1 MRRPSLVVGAIVTTL
16 ALLAPGVQ
24 AAKKLRVVV
33 TIPDLKSLTE
43 AVGGDLVEVDALTR
57 GTQNFHEAEVRP
69 SMMLKL
75 RRADALVENGAE
87 LDLWADVAVL
97 GANNPNIVRGAA
109 GRIEISRGI
118 PLLEVPSTRVDRSMG
133 DVHPL
138 GNPHFSLDPG
148 LAPIIT
154 QNIVDGLSRLSA
166 DDRPAFEKNR
176 QAFLEKLNR
185 EMERWNKVLEPVR
198 GAKVVAYHPDVIY
211 FLTRFGLVQVG
222 TLEDRPGIPPSPQH
236 LVQITRQMKAE
247 GVKVILVEPCNDF
260 KLAQRVAEAAGAT
273 AAFLAGYETDT
284 WESYVSGRS
293 ATLLGALVLSL
304 TRSRRRHVSQE
315 AVIGV
320 VYAVSSA
327 AAVLLS
333 DRAAHGAEQVR
344 TMLVGNLLAVRPP
357 EVAQVGALYAAIGVF
372 HWLCRRP
379 FFLISTDPDAAFRDG
394 WRVRLWDFLFY
405 ASFGVVVTSSVR
417 IAGVLLVF
425 SYLIVPA
432 LAGIMFGRT
441 IPSKLLIGWGFGTLV
456 SVLGMVAS
464 AALDLPTGATV
475 VCAFGLTLV
484 ALSVV
489 FYTLQPASGR
499 LTPSA

>member
-148 LAPIIT
+148 LAPVIT
-154 QNIVDGLSRLSA
+154 QNIVDGLSRLSP
-166 DDRPAFEKNR
+166 DDRPTFERNR
-176 QAFLEKLNR
+176 RAFLERLGEEMGRWTKL
-185 EMERWNKVLEPVR
+185 MEPVR

-236 LVQITRQMKAE
+236 LVQIIRQMKAE
-247 GVKVILVEPCNDF
+247 GIKVILVEPWNDF
-260 KLAQRVAEAAGAT
+260 KLAQRVAEEAGAK
-273 AAFLAGYETDT
+273 AYVFASAVGGVKGTDN
-284 WESYVSGRS
+284 YI
-293 ATLLGALVLSL
+293 ATIEFNV
-304 TRSRRRHVSQE
+304 
-315 AVIGV
+315 
-320 VYAVSSA
+320 
-327 AAVLLS
+327 
-333 DRAAHGAEQVR
+333 
-344 TMLVGNLLAVRPP
+344 MLLA
-357 EVAQVGALYAAIGVF
+357 QAL
-372 HWLCRRP
+372 
-379 FFLISTDPDAAFRDG
+379 
-394 WRVRLWDFLFY
+394 
-405 ASFGVVVTSSVR
+405 
-417 IAGVLLVF
+417 
-425 SYLIVPA
+425 
-432 LAGIMFGRT
+432 
-441 IPSKLLIGWGFGTLV
+441 K
-456 SVLGMVAS
+456 
-464 AALDLPTGATV
+464 
-475 VCAFGLTLV
+475 
-484 ALSVV
+484 
-489 FYTLQPASGR
+489 
-499 LTPSA
+499 

>member
-154 QNIVDGLSRLSA
+154 QNIVDGLSRLSP
-166 DDRPAFEKNR
+166 DDRPAFERNR
-176 QAFLEKLNR
+176 RAFLERLGEEMGRWTKL
-185 EMERWNKVLEPVR
+185 MEPVR

-236 LVQITRQMKAE
+236 LVQIIRQMKAE
-247 GVKVILVEPCNDF
+247 GIKVILVEPWNDF
-260 KLAQRVAEAAGAT
+260 KLAQRVAEEAGAK
-273 AAFLAGYETDT
+273 AYVFASAVGGVKGTDNYIAT
-284 WESYVSGRS
+284 IEFNV
-293 ATLLGALVLSL
+293 TLLAQAL
-304 TRSRRRHVSQE
+304 
-315 AVIGV
+315 
-320 VYAVSSA
+320 
-327 AAVLLS
+327 
-333 DRAAHGAEQVR
+333 
-344 TMLVGNLLAVRPP
+344 
-357 EVAQVGALYAAIGVF
+357 
-372 HWLCRRP
+372 
-379 FFLISTDPDAAFRDG
+379 
-394 WRVRLWDFLFY
+394 
-405 ASFGVVVTSSVR
+405 
-417 IAGVLLVF
+417 
-425 SYLIVPA
+425 
-432 LAGIMFGRT
+432 
-441 IPSKLLIGWGFGTLV
+441 K
-456 SVLGMVAS
+456 
-464 AALDLPTGATV
+464 
-475 VCAFGLTLV
+475 
-484 ALSVV
+484 
-489 FYTLQPASGR
+489 
-499 LTPSA
+499 